1 MRGVGVL
8 EKEGSL
14 LKWLLKAHVLM
25 EALVNGRRYVSGS
38 FNAMAGHV
46 NIVETTIEHE

>member
-1 MRGVGVL
+1 MRSVGVL

-25 EALVNGRRYVSGS
+25 EGLDNGRRYDYESS
-38 FNAMAGHV
+38 NAMAGHA
-46 NIVETTIEHE
+46 NIAETTIEHE